1 MTRENLLPLEAAARW
16 YHAVCCAYCSW
27 MALLNAPGARRSGE
41 EEDAMDA
48 AAYAEGGCTSG
59 PAALDGTA

>member
-1 MTRENLLPLEAAARW
+1 
-16 YHAVCCAYCSW
+16 
-27 MALLNAPGARRSGE
+27 MALLHVSDACRLGE